1 MTITKVLIDGIDIRD
16 LDLTWLRGNIGMVAQ
31 EPYLFNTTIRE
42 NILLGN
48 PKANEEEIVIS
59 ALNANA
65 HSFIKDLP
73 EGYDTYVGEG
83 GIQLSG
89 GQKQRIAIARALIR
103 NPKILLLDEATSA
116 LDTHSEK
123 LVQNALDRARKG
135 RTTLVIAH
143 RLSTVQNA
151 DLILC
156 IKGGRVVQAGNHEQ
170 LMEEGGLYSEL
181 VATQLKHDKSGKTI
195 IMYFYFRVTLI
206 LFICI
211 CCAHTFQHVL
221 RT

>member
-1 MTITKVLIDGIDIRD
+1 
-16 LDLTWLRGNIGMVAQ
+16 MVTQ
-31 EPYLFNTTIRE
+31 EPVLFNATIRQ

-48 PKANEEEIVIS
+48 PLASEEEMIT
-59 ALNANA
+59 AATDANA
-65 HSFIKDLP
+65 HSFIDQLP

-89 GQKQRIAIARALIR
+89 GEKQRIAIARALIR

-116 LDTHSEK
+116 LDTRSEK
-123 LVQNALDRARKG
+123 LVQNAMDRARKG
-135 RTTLVIAH
+135 RSTVVVAH

-156 IKGGRVVQAGNHEQ
+156 IKEGRVVQAGSHED

-181 VATQLKHDKSGKTI
+181 VATQLRSGQSGKKQQ
-195 IMYFYFRVTLI
+195 L
-206 LFICI
+206 
-211 CCAHTFQHVL
+211 
-221 RT
+221 

>member
-1 MTITKVLIDGIDIRD
+1 
-16 LDLTWLRGNIGMVAQ
+16 MVTQ
-31 EPYLFNTTIRE
+31 EPVLFNATIRQ

-48 PKANEEEIVIS
+48 PLASEEEMIT
-59 ALNANA
+59 AATDANA
-65 HSFIKDLP
+65 HSFIDQLP

-89 GQKQRIAIARALIR
+89 GEKQRIAIARALIR

-123 LVQNALDRARKG
+123 QVQNAMDRARKG
-135 RTTLVIAH
+135 RSTVVVAH

-156 IKGGRVVQAGNHEQ
+156 IKEGRVVQAGSHED

-181 VATQLKHDKSGKTI
+181 VATQLRSGQSGKKQQ
-195 IMYFYFRVTLI
+195 L
-206 LFICI
+206 
-211 CCAHTFQHVL
+211 
-221 RT
+221 